1 MLTGMKER
9 CTAEQLS
16 LSIVKNE
23 LREKPSEVG
32 EVYCKDAQSLT
43 DPVSCD
49 G

>member
-1 MLTGMKER
+1 MLTRTKER

-16 LSIVKNE
+16 QSTAKYE
-23 LREKPSEVG
+23 LQEKPSSVG
-32 EVYCKDAQSLT
+32 QAYCEDAQSLT